1 MDGTDTGLPRLGIDH
16 VQHATTVSLDFD
28 FPDAGYFPQGTQ
40 RHRPVPGNRAQSLVV
55 KNDERGDPLLL
66 GQFFP
71 QLAQPFEEVRIDG

>member
-1 MDGTDTGLPRLGIDH
+1 MTVPTPGYPDSGIDH

-28 FPDAGYFPQGTQ
+28 FPDAGYFLQGTQ

-55 KNDERGDPLLL
+55 KNDERGDSSS